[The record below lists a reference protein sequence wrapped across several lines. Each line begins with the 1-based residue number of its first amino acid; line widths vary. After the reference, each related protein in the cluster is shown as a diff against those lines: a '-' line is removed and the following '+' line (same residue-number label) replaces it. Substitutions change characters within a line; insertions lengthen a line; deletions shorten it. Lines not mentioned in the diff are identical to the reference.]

1 MQIHNHPFRD
11 ITGTARPHWRAGT
24 GRAENDLGALQH
36 STDGSPAARGRE
48 ATPKHFLKWIPLV
61 VQYEIHYANAVPVP
75 EMVV

>member
-1 MQIHNHPFRD
+1 MTWVLYNIPP
-11 ITGTARPHWRAGT
+11 T
-24 GRAENDLGALQH
+24 
-36 STDGSPAARGRE
+36 AARLPGGRE